1 MEMNDLLHA
10 AVDSNAS
17 DILLVTDAPPMF
29 RIDGELKT
37 TALEALDP
45 ETIRDLCE
53 QVLKDKQKEIL
64 EKQKD
69 VDFAITIPHLG
80 RFRFNIHVQRNTLA
94 AAIRRFSNNIH
105 SLNSLELPPVV
116 EELTRLKTGLI
127 LVTGQTGSGKSTTL
141 AAMVEA
147 INQRDSKHI
156 ITLEDPI
163 EYQFKHGKSLIE
175 QREIGEDC
183 PGFASGLKHVLRQDP
198 DVIMVGELRD
208 LDTIRVALQAAETG
222 HLVLASL
229 HVSSAAGVVD
239 RLVEVFPAE
248 EQSQIRSHLAESLRG
263 VLTQKLLP
271 AAFTKGRV
279 AAVEIMLMNRA
290 IQTSIRESTSHLIPG
305 VISTNRRV
313 GMQTMEQA
321 LKELLLNGKVEA
333 DIIDEHLQELKGE
346 SSREYSQ
353 SQGLLA

>member
-10 AVDSNAS
+10 AVDSDAS

-37 TALEALDP
+37 TALEPLDP
-45 ETIRDLCE
+45 ETIRDLCD
-53 QVLKDKQKEIL
+53 QVLKEKQKETL

-69 VDFAITIPHLG
+69 VDFAITIPRLG
-80 RFRFNIHVQRNTLA
+80 RFRFNIHVQRGTLA
-94 AAIRRFSNNIH
+94 AAIRRFSNEVT
-105 SLNSLELPPVV
+105 SLSSLELPPVV
-116 EELTRLKTGLI
+116 EELTRMKTGLI

-141 AAMVEA
+141 AAMLEA

-163 EYQFKHGKSLIE
+163 EYQFQHGKSLIE

-198 DVIMVGELRD
+198 DVILIGELRD

-222 HLVLASL
+222 HLVMASL

-239 RLVEVFPAE
+239 RLVEVFPPE
-248 EQSQIRSHLAESLRG
+248 EQSQIRSHLAESLRA
-263 VLTQKLLP
+263 VITQRLLP
-271 AAFTKGRV
+271 AALSSGRV
-279 AAVEIMLMNRA
+279 AALEIMLMNRA

-305 VISTNRRV
+305 VISTNRRM

-321 LKELLLNGKVEA
+321 LKELLLNGRVEA
-333 DIIDEHLQELKGE
+333 EVIDEHLQELNGE
-346 SSREYSQ
+346 APTREYT
-353 SQGLLA
+353 QGLLS

>member
-1 MEMNDLLHA
+1 MEINDLLHA
-10 AVDSNAS
+10 AVDSDAS
-17 DILLVTDAPPMF
+17 DILLVTDAPPVF
-29 RIDGELKT
+29 RIDGILKT
-37 TALEALDP
+37 TALEPLDP
-45 ETIRDLCE
+45 ETIRDLCN
-53 QVLKDKQKEIL
+53 QILKDKQKETL
-64 EKQKD
+64 EKHKD
-69 VDFAITIPHLG
+69 VDFAITIPRLG
-80 RFRFNIHVQRNTLA
+80 RFRFNIHVQRGSLA
-94 AAIRRFSNNIH
+94 AAIRRFSNDICTL
-105 SLNSLELPPVV
+105 SSLELPPIV
-116 EELTRLKTGLI
+116 EELTHLKTGLI

-163 EYQFKHGKSLIE
+163 EYQFQHGKSLIE

-198 DVIMVGELRD
+198 DVILIGELRD

-229 HVSSAAGVVD
+229 HASTAAGVVD
-239 RLVEVFPAE
+239 RLVEVFSPE
-248 EQSQIRSHLAESLRG
+248 EQSQVRSHLAESLRA
-263 VLTQKLLP
+263 VITQKLLP
-271 AAFTKGRV
+271 AAFSKGRV
-279 AAVEIMLMNRA
+279 AALEIMLMNRA

-305 VISTNRRV
+305 VISTSRRT

-321 LKELLLNGKVEA
+321 LKELLLNGKA
-333 DIIDEHLQELKGE
+333 DPEIIDEHLQELRGE
-346 SSREYSQ
+346 SPKEH

>member
-17 DILLVTDAPPMF
+17 DILLAIDAAPMF
-29 RIDGELKT
+29 RIDGTLKK
-37 TALEALDP
+37 TALEPLDP
-45 ETIRDLCE
+45 VTISDLCD
-53 QVLKDKQKEIL
+53 QVLNPQQKEIL
-64 EKQKD
+64 DRQKD
-69 VDFAITIPHLG
+69 VDFAITIPRLG
-80 RFRFNIHVQRNTLA
+80 RFRFNIHVQRGTYA
-94 AAIRRFSNNIH
+94 AAIRRFSNEIC
-105 SLNSLELPPVV
+105 SLSSLDLPPVV

-147 INQRDSKHI
+147 INQRDAKHI

-163 EYQFKHGKSLIE
+163 EYQFQHGRSLIE

-198 DVIMVGELRD
+198 DVILIGELRD

-222 HLVLASL
+222 HLVLSSL

-239 RLVEVFPAE
+239 RLVEVFPPE
-248 EQSQIRSHLAESLRG
+248 EQSQVRSHLAETLRG
-263 VLTQKLLP
+263 VITQKLLP
-271 AAFTKGRV
+271 AADGNGRV
-279 AAVEIMLMNRA
+279 AALEIMLMNRA
-290 IQTSIRESTSHLIPG
+290 VQTSIRESTSHLIPG
-305 VISTNRRV
+305 IISTSRRM

-321 LKELLLNGKVEA
+321 LKEQLLNGKVEP

-346 SSREYSQ
+346 SPKEY

>member
-10 AVDSNAS
+10 AVDSDAS
-17 DILLVTDAPPMF
+17 DILLVTDAPPVF
-29 RIDGELKT
+29 RIDGILKM
-37 TALEALDP
+37 TALEPLDP
-45 ETIRDLCE
+45 ETIRDLCD
-53 QVLKDKQKEIL
+53 QVLKDKQKEML
-64 EKQKD
+64 EKHKD
-69 VDFAITIPHLG
+69 VDFAITLPRLG
-80 RFRFNIHVQRNTLA
+80 RFRFNIHVQRGSLA
-94 AAIRRFSNNIH
+94 AAIRRFSNDICTL
-105 SLNSLELPPVV
+105 SSLELPPIV
-116 EELTRLKTGLI
+116 EELTHLKTGLI

-147 INQRDSKHI
+147 INQRDPKHI

-163 EYQFKHGKSLIE
+163 EYQFQHGKSLIE

-198 DVIMVGELRD
+198 DVILIGELRD

-222 HLVLASL
+222 HLVMASL
-229 HVSSAAGVVD
+229 HASTAAGVVD
-239 RLVEVFPAE
+239 RLVEVFPPV
-248 EQSQIRSHLAESLRG
+248 EQSQIRSHLAESLRA
-263 VLTQKLLP
+263 VITQKLLP
-271 AAFTKGRV
+271 AAFSKGRV

-305 VISTNRRV
+305 VISTSRRM

-321 LKELLLNGKVEA
+321 LKELLLNGKA
-333 DIIDEHLQELKGE
+333 DPEIIDEYLQELRGE
-346 SSREYSQ
+346 APKEH

>member
-10 AVDSNAS
+10 AVDSDAS

-29 RIDGELKT
+29 RIDGQLRT
-37 TALEALDP
+37 TALEPLDP
-45 ETIRDLCE
+45 ETIRDLCD
-53 QVLKDKQKEIL
+53 QVMKVQQKEIL

-69 VDFAITIPHLG
+69 VDFAITVPRLG
-80 RFRFNIHVQRNTLA
+80 RFRFNIHVQRGSLA
-94 AAIRRFSNNIH
+94 AAIRRFSNEVCT
-105 SLNSLELPPVV
+105 LGSLELPPVV

-163 EYQFKHGKSLIE
+163 EYQFQHGKSLIE

-183 PGFASGLKHVLRQDP
+183 PGFTSGLKHVLRQDP
-198 DVIMVGELRD
+198 DVILIGELRD

-239 RLVEVFPAE
+239 RLVEVFPPE
-248 EQSQIRSHLAESLRG
+248 EQSQVRSHLAESLRA
-263 VLTQKLLP
+263 VITQRLLP
-271 AAFTKGRV
+271 AAMSNGRV
-279 AAVEIMLMNRA
+279 AAVEIMLTNRA
-290 IQTSIRESTSHLIPG
+290 IQTSIRESTTHLIPG
-305 VISTNRRV
+305 IISTNRRV

-321 LKELLLNGKVEA
+321 LKELLLNGKVDAETV
-333 DIIDEHLQELKGE
+333 DEHLQELKGE
-346 SSREYSQ
+346 ASGKEYSH
-353 SQGLLA
+353 GLLA

>member
-10 AVDSNAS
+10 AVDSDAS
-17 DILLVTDAPPMF
+17 DILLVTDAPPVF
-29 RIDGELKT
+29 RIDGFLKT
-37 TALEALDP
+37 TALEPLDP
-45 ETIRDLCE
+45 EIIRDLCD
-53 QVLKDKQKEIL
+53 QVLKDKQKELL
-64 EKQKD
+64 EKHKD
-69 VDFAITIPHLG
+69 VDFAITIPRLG
-80 RFRFNIHVQRNTLA
+80 RFRFNIHVQRGSLA
-94 AAIRRFSNNIH
+94 AAIRRYSNDICTL
-105 SLNSLELPPVV
+105 SSLELPPIV
-116 EELTRLKTGLI
+116 EELTHLKTGLI

-147 INQRDSKHI
+147 INQRDPKHI

-163 EYQFKHGKSLIE
+163 EYQFQHGKSLIE

-198 DVIMVGELRD
+198 DVILIGELRD

-222 HLVLASL
+222 HLVMASL
-229 HVSSAAGVVD
+229 HASTAAGVVD
-239 RLVEVFPAE
+239 RLVEVFPPE
-248 EQSQIRSHLAESLRG
+248 EQSQIRSHLAESLRA
-263 VLTQKLLP
+263 VITQKLLP
-271 AAFTKGRV
+271 AAFSKGRV

-305 VISTNRRV
+305 VISTSRRM

-321 LKELLLNGKVEA
+321 LKELLLNGKA
-333 DIIDEHLQELKGE
+333 DPEIIDEYLQELRGE
-346 SSREYSQ
+346 APKEH